1 MRQTRDADRV
11 SLPFRRPARATRST
25 GTDRAGRPLG
35 AGLVTSQPD
44 DVSGHQRTDCG
55 GPRAL
60 RRWQSVPRHG
70 FGTKATRTAAGRW
83 PQEASHSVPRH
94 VGAICGVRTSR
105 AAGRFGMLAF
115 EAPVTVGR
123 TMGYRAVALSQ
134 VDGSGAESIG
144 RDVAQQ
150 LGFGYLDDAI
160 VAQVASERG
169 VDPAIV
175 SDAEQRKS
183 LVNRLAEMAQR
194 AAVAGKTGPPL
205 YAFDE
210 TDMLLWMIGAE
221 VRGAADRGNVV
232 LVAHAACY
240 ACADR
245 SDVLRVW
252 VTAPPSTRASRLAS
266 ALGLSDKEAAKSV
279 RQSDAA
285 RAGYLK
291 RVYEISEESNTD
303 YDVVI
308 NTERMTTDAAADLI
322 VGLVRAPVPGPE
334 GRQPSSGTAGR

>member
-1 MRQTRDADRV
+1 
-11 SLPFRRPARATRST
+11 
-25 GTDRAGRPLG
+25 
-35 AGLVTSQPD
+35 
-44 DVSGHQRTDCG
+44 
-55 GPRAL
+55 
-60 RRWQSVPRHG
+60 
-70 FGTKATRTAAGRW
+70 
-83 PQEASHSVPRH
+83 
-94 VGAICGVRTSR
+94 
-105 AAGRFGMLAF
+105 
-115 EAPVTVGR
+115 
-123 TMGYRAVALSQ
+123 MGYRAVALSQ

-150 LGFGYLDDAI
+150 LGFGYLNEAI
-160 VAQVASERG
+160 VAEAARIRG
-169 VDPAIV
+169 VDPAMI
-175 SDAEQRKS
+175 SDAEQRRS
-183 LVNRLAEMAQR
+183 LFSRLAEMALR
-194 AAVAGKTGPPL
+194 AAPDMSSPPKL

-210 TDMLLWMIGAE
+210 TDMMLWDIRDA
-221 VRGAADRGNVV
+221 VRDAADRGNVV

-285 RAGYLK
+285 RASYLK
-291 RVYEISEESNTD
+291 KVYDIGEESDTD

-308 NTERMTTDAAADLI
+308 NTERLTTDAAVGLI